1 MSRPVLVYLMAPG
14 SLGSTADAIRGTL
27 GDLLNQTPQYRHLPR
42 VPTVGIVGRPDRATQ
57 LYDAQFVG
65 SRGGIYMD
73 TGLYSQLAVKS
84 YPMPKEPSMLV
95 LFSGFF

>member
-42 VPTVGIVGRPDRATQ
+42 VPIVGIVGRPDRATQ

-73 TGLYSQLAVKS
+73 TGLYSELVVKS
-84 YPMPKEPSMLV
+84 CPTHKEFSMLV
-95 LFSGFF
+95 LLSGFF